1 MNDEFY
7 ASLCDIFEETL
18 VCPIRMKKPPL
29 NDEQKEIIKKMK
41 EINDTYLKGVE
52 HPDPLREQERETGR
66 TKRAK

>member
-1 MNDEFY
+1 
-7 ASLCDIFEETL
+7 
-18 VCPIRMKKPPL
+18 
-29 NDEQKEIIKKMK
+29 MK